1 MTNITRPARTCNI
14 ETGTRDLYYFFKQV
28 NTPTKTISLNHK
40 GQQTIMKNN
49 YLFSDF
55 SGIFSLKS
63 IRRLLFLLIFM
74 VIGCQSPPA
83 PQPYQAP
90 ENAISASGRPIVFLS
105 ASDLAVAIRSG
116 TFSSVEVVSAHI
128 NHIHKYNPD
137 LNAIVVIDEQAALKR
152 ARQADEALA
161 AGELW
166 GPLHGVPVSIKDHF
180 AVKNT
185 RITNAFIQLTDQV
198 TDFDAT
204 VVKRLKDAG
213 AIILGIT
220 NMPVMAMDVQTNN
233 PIYGRTNNPWDLTRT
248 PGGSTGGGAAAVA
261 SGMSPLTIGS
271 DLAGSIRIPAAFCG
285 VYGIKPTENFVSG
298 YGIFPG
304 ISDINK
310 RTVRAMASLGPLA
323 RSVKDLKLC
332 LPIIAGPDGYDAMV
346 PAVDMTAKPKPG
358 YKQLRIAWSD
368 NFGDVPVSEETRKV
382 LNQFIDKLTD
392 EECTVEKINPTDFDF
407 MEVWESWG
415 KMVDLQLNAT
425 LPSSARFLMYALGG
439 IQRSKSPLLQ
449 MAYPATYDKFIEE
462 CSKREILIAHL
473 EQFLMQWDVFICPVA
488 TQPAYKHLEPDD
500 VILGYNIYTDPV
512 PVDDHQLNYWM
523 ANAAYTSPFNTTG
536 HPAVTIPAGYSD
548 DGMPIGV
555 QIVGRRWHDMELLDI
570 AEMIDAVAGDY
581 RAPEG
586 Y

>member
-1 MTNITRPARTCNI
+1 
-14 ETGTRDLYYFFKQV
+14 
-28 NTPTKTISLNHK
+28 
-40 GQQTIMKNN
+40 MKDHSVFNE
-49 YLFSDF
+49 F

-63 IRRLLFLLIFM
+63 TRRLFFVLLFV

-90 ENAISASGRPIVFLS
+90 ENATAASGRPIVFLS
-105 ASDLAVAIRSG
+105 ASDLAEGIRSG
-116 TFSSVEVVSAHI
+116 TFTSYEVVSAHI
-128 NHIHKYNPD
+128 NHIHKYNPA
-137 LNAIVVIDEQAALKR
+137 LNAIVVLDEQAALDR
-152 ARQADEALA
+152 ARQADEALSR
-161 AGELW
+161 GEYW
-166 GPLHGVPVSIKDHF
+166 GLLHGVPVSIKDHF

-185 RITNAFIQLTDQV
+185 RITNAFPPLADQV

-220 NMPVMAMDVQTNN
+220 NMPVMAMDVQTFN

-285 VYGIKPTENFVSG
+285 VYGIKTTENFVSG

-304 ISDINK
+304 CEIFTGGIKK
-310 RTVRAMASLGPLA
+310 RSLRAMASLGPIA
-323 RSVKDLKLC
+323 RSIKDLKLC

-346 PAVDMTAKPKPG
+346 PAVDMSSMPTPA
-358 YKQLRIAWSD
+358 YKELRIAWSD
-368 NFGDVPVSEETRKV
+368 NFGNVPVSNETHKV
-382 LNQFIDKLTD
+382 LEQFIDKLANVG
-392 EECTVEKINPTDFDF
+392 CTVEKINPPDFDF
-407 MEVWESWG
+407 TEVWETWG
-415 KMVDLQLNAT
+415 KMIDLQININLPAT
-425 LPSSARFLMYALGG
+425 SRFFMYALGG

-449 MAYPATYDKFIEE
+449 MVYPATYDKFIEE
-462 CSKREILIAHL
+462 CSRREILIARL

-488 TQPAYKHLEPDD
+488 TQPAYKHHEPDD
-500 VILGYNIYTDPV
+500 VILGYNIYDDPI
-512 PVDDHQLNYWM
+512 PVGEHQLNYWT
-523 ANAAYTSPFNTTG
+523 ANAAYTAPFNTTG
-536 HPAVTIPAGYSD
+536 HPAVTIPAGYSK

-555 QIVGRRWHDMELLDI
+555 QIVGRRWHDMQLLDI

-581 RAPEG
+581 KEPPG